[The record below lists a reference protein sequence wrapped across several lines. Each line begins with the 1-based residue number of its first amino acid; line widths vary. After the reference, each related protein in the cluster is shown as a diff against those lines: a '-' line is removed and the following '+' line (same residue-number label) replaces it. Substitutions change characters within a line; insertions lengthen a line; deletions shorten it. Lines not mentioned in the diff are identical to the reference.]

1 MATPSSATL
10 PVSCPDCGAR
20 FQVGAELAGK
30 KGRCAKCGSIFRVPA
45 AARPVG
51 GLSEADTASAKRTKS
66 ASETPPTKRKDE
78 SPPQHIRLY
87 CRVCQTM
94 MYGRPDEIGHKI
106 KCPDCGAQNVVPQPE
121 KLKAKSTPPPA
132 DDSDDLEL
140 WGVDEAPSVAEMVAA
155 QPKFVSVECPTC
167 QTLMQVP
174 EKQAGQKIKCP
185 DCFKVIVVPQ
195 PSAPKPARSVL
206 SRDED
211 DILIDPTLDPGE
223 RAPVIIQPR
232 RPMLYEEEAEAEQ
245 KRREEKL
252 ARGERVGTM
261 YDRAGRPIMPRWP
274 MATRILP
281 FLFSRGVPVRWIIF
295 SVGATIGLS
304 IGLYGLSMAMTGGF
318 AAIGGM
324 SFVAMGIMIMA
335 IWFGGFAATIFAII
349 TESSEGTDRIEQWPT
364 PVVTDWF
371 GEAFTLLV
379 ALLMSPL
386 PGWLIGRFIPDDGV
400 RNSLFL
406 GSFVV
411 SLPIVLLSQLDL
423 GSMFGIASPRVI
435 ASVLRLPAS
444 WLLFY
449 FEIAVIVALCVGL
462 ALAAEVIPFLVL
474 AFVPFCVAAAFLA
487 ARILGRLAWKLAE
500 STSQAQIV

>member
-45 AARPVG
+45 APPAKPK
-51 GLSEADTASAKRTKS
+51 TAKVAAAPKS
-66 ASETPPTKRKDE
+66 ADPSLPDA
-78 SPPQHIRLY
+78 SIPQHIRLY

-94 MYGRPDEIGHKI
+94 MYGRPEEIGHKI

-121 KLKAKSTPPPA
+121 KPKAKPGPQPV
-132 DDSDDLEL
+132 DDGDDLEL
-140 WGVDEAPSVAEMVAA
+140 WGVDEAPSMAEMVAT
-155 QPKFVSVECPTC
+155 QPKFISVECPTC

-185 DCFKVIVVPQ
+185 DCYKVMVVPQ

-206 SRDED
+206 SCDED

-223 RAPVIIQPR
+223 RAPFIIPPR

-245 KRREEKL
+245 KKREEKL
-252 ARGERVGTM
+252 ASGERVGTM

-274 MATRILP
+274 IATRILP
-281 FLFSRGVPVRWIIF
+281 FLFSQGVPVRWILF
-295 SVGATIGLS
+295 SVGATIGLG
-304 IGLYGLSMAMTGGF
+304 IGLYGLAIAMAGGF
-318 AAIGGM
+318 GAIGGM
-324 SFVAMGIMIMA
+324 TFVAMGIMIMA

-349 TESSEGTDRIEQWPT
+349 TESSEGTDRIEQWPA
-364 PVVTDWF
+364 PVVTEWF
-371 GEAFTLLV
+371 GEAFTLLI

-386 PGWLIGRFIPDDGV
+386 PGWLLGRFIPDDGV

-411 SLPIVLLSQLDL
+411 GLPVVLLSQLDL

-435 ASVLRLPAS
+435 ASVLRLPVS

-449 FEIAVIVALCVGL
+449 FEIAVIVAICVGL
-462 ALAAEVIPFLVL
+462 ALAAEVVPFLVL
-474 AFVPFCVAAAFLA
+474 ALVPLYVAAAFLA

-500 STSQAQIV
+500 STEDRNAASSA